1 MDPALGEL
9 AGDILVDDGNIEAV
23 APGLN
28 APAAE
33 TVDASGMIVIPV
45 IAVTSKER
53 WRAWPNIPTLAE
65 TVLPGFD
72 VSGWSAL
79 LAPARLPPAI
89 VARLNEAA
97 RLAMKR
103 PDVAEKFR
111 AKGSD
116 AVATDPEFARKFV
129 AGEVGR
135 WRRVIKEAGIPPQN

>member
-1 MDPALGEL
+1 MSILRLEELSTPQLDAL
-9 AGDILVDDGNIEAV
+9 DRDRTVVILPVSPLETHGPHLPVGVDAFTARHFAEAV
-23 APGLN
+23 A
-28 APAAE
+28 
-33 TVDASGMIVIPV
+33 
-45 IAVTSKER
+45 ER
-53 WRAWPNIPTLAE
+53 VVATRP
-65 TVLPGFD
+65 
-72 VSGWSAL
+72 GWSAL

-116 AVATDPEFARKFV
+116 AVATEPEFARKFV
-129 AGEVGR
+129 AGEVER